1 MNIESVREYCL
12 SLPLVTEA
20 FPFDE
25 RTLVFRI
32 LGKIF
37 ACVDLERPECVTMKC
52 NADYALELREVH
64 PEIEGAWH
72 WNKKYWNQV
81 NLYGTLEDDFIQ
93 ALIRHSY
100 SEVVKKLKKQER
112 MEHPEIMEV
121 VE

>member
-1 MNIESVREYCL
+1 M
-12 SLPLVTEA
+12 
-20 FPFDE
+20 FPSAK
-25 RTLVFRI
+25 V
-32 LGKIF
+32 K
-37 ACVDLERPECVTMKC
+37 
-52 NADYALELREVH
+52 
-64 PEIEGAWH
+64 EIEGAWH

-100 SEVVKKLKKQER
+100 SEVVKKLKKKER

>member
-12 SLPLVTEA
+12 SLPLVTED

-25 RTLVFRI
+25 QTLVFRI

-37 ACVDLERPECVTMKC
+37 ACVDLERPE
-52 NADYALELREVH
+52 
-64 PEIEGAWH
+64 
-72 WNKKYWNQV
+72 YWNQV

-93 ALIRHSY
+93 TLIRHSY
-100 SEVVKKLKKQER
+100 SEVVKKLKKQEKL
-112 MEHPEIMEV
+112 EHPEIMEV